1 MSKEEKINE
10 IIDGLV
16 ELGLLI
22 ITDSECTVNCDSDAS
37 KSDT

>member
-22 ITDSECTVNCDSDAS
+22 IKEPECTVNCDSDAL